1 MESIINIKKRRRS
14 KLKFSLSHRLQ
25 ELKEIFIANGG
36 EFKECKIGDFFLV
49 EANPQLNKESF
60 VFNNTNKYPYF
71 TRTMNN
77 NGILGYVDYLDEE
90 HKIKGNSI
98 AVGMLGMRFFY
109 MERDFYAGQFTKTI
123 FPKFDGLNETNAQ
136 YFISWFNKLS
146 TYLLSKLVRD
156 FDFSFN
162 DSKIELP
169 IINGKIN
176 LEFMETYISE
186 LERER
191 ISELDAYLEA
201 TGLNNTI
208 LSEDEKQIKSF
219 YCNKT
224 FKQYKIG
231 ELFEKVN
238 LRFLKDKFDKS
249 KDISKERT
257 QEFNLPLVNAKD
269 GNNGIMYYGREED
282 FESTELSID
291 IVNDGAVST
300 GNVYPQPEKTG
311 VLYNAYLIKFKNH
324 IPTENTLIFCSTII
338 EKSIKRKFGYD
349 NKAGWSKVSNEFIS
363 LPITENG
370 NIDFDFMEKYI
381 RAIEKKAIKGVVDW
395 KDKVIAKTKEVV
407 AFSDKD
413 NRCIGL

>member
-1 MESIINIKKRRRS
+1 MPKAWAY
-14 KLKFSLSHRLQ
+14 
-25 ELKEIFIANGG
+25 KEFEIGG
-36 EFKECKIGDFFLV
+36 ELGLFSSQTGDFDIQKKHINNKGILV
-49 EANPQLNKESF
+49 VSSGEQ
-60 VFNNTNKYPYF
+60 
-71 TRTMNN
+71 N
-77 NGILGYVDYLDEE
+77 NGIIGKTDVDAKIINENTITVDMFGNVFFRDHKYRMVTHARVFSLEFKNRKISKEVGLYFVAQMKYFNKKFAYDNMASFE
-90 HKIKGNSI
+90 KIKNI
-98 AVGMLGMRFFY
+98 
-109 MERDFYAGQFTKTI
+109 K
-123 FPKFDGLNETNAQ
+123 
-136 YFISWFNKLS
+136 IS
-146 TYLLSKLVRD
+146 
-156 FDFSFN
+156 
-162 DSKIELP
+162 LP
-169 IINGKIN
+169 ITENGDIDF
-176 LEFMETYISE
+176 EFMETYISE

-201 TGLNNTI
+201 IGLNNTI
-208 LSEDEKQIKSF
+208 LSDEEKQIKSF
-219 YCNKT
+219 YYNKT
-224 FKQYKIG
+224 FKKYKIG
-231 ELFEKVN
+231 KLFEKVN

-324 IPTENTLIFCSTII
+324 IPNENTLIFCSTII

-370 NIDFDFMEKYI
+370 DIDFEFMEKYM
-381 RAIEKKAIKGVVDW
+381 RAIEKKVIKSVIDW
-395 KDKVIAKTKEVV
+395 KDKVISTTKEVV

>member
-201 TGLNNTI
+201 TELNNTI
-208 LSEDEKQIKSF
+208 LSEEENAAINEITNGLIKYKEF
-219 YCNKT
+219 
-224 FKQYKIG
+224 KIG
-231 ELFEKVN
+231 DLFEKINTIPLKYKVN
-238 LRFLKDKFDKS
+238 DLP
-249 KDISKERT
+249 KEANS
-257 QEFNLPLVNAKD
+257 EYNLPALTAGIINQGLSCFVKRNENYTTILKNVISVSANGANSGAMFYQDCEFTVLQDAYAIRCIKKELD
-269 GNNGIMYYGREED
+269 KNESLYFLSALQKVIKGNFNW
-282 FESTELSID
+282 
-291 IVNDGAVST
+291 V
-300 GNVYPQPEKTG
+300 
-311 VLYNAYLIKFKNH
+311 
-324 IPTENTLIFCSTII
+324 
-338 EKSIKRKFGYD
+338 
-349 NKAGWSKVSNEFIS
+349 NKAGWHKIKNYNIS
-363 LPITENG
+363 LPITEKCD
-370 NIDFDFMEKYI
+370 IDFDFMEKYI

-413 NRCIGL
+413 NRCISL

>member
-201 TGLNNTI
+201 TELNNTI
-208 LSEDEKQIKSF
+208 LSEEENAAINEITNGLIKYKEF
-219 YCNKT
+219 
-224 FKQYKIG
+224 KIG
-231 ELFEKVN
+231 DLFEKINTIPLKYKVN
-238 LRFLKDKFDKS
+238 DLP
-249 KDISKERT
+249 KEANS
-257 QEFNLPLVNAKD
+257 EYNLPALTAGIINQGLSCFVKRNENYTTILKNVISVSANGANSGAMFYQDCEFTVLQDAYAIRCIKKELD
-269 GNNGIMYYGREED
+269 KNESLYFLSALQKVIKGNFNW
-282 FESTELSID
+282 
-291 IVNDGAVST
+291 V
-300 GNVYPQPEKTG
+300 
-311 VLYNAYLIKFKNH
+311 
-324 IPTENTLIFCSTII
+324 
-338 EKSIKRKFGYD
+338 
-349 NKAGWSKVSNEFIS
+349 NKAGWHKIKNYNIS
-363 LPITENG
+363 LPITEKCD
-370 NIDFDFMEKYI
+370 IDFDFMEKYI

-413 NRCIGL
+413 NSL

>member
-1 MESIINIKKRRRS
+1 MNKNMPKAWAY
-14 KLKFSLSHRLQ
+14 
-25 ELKEIFIANGG
+25 KEFEIGG
-36 EFKECKIGDFFLV
+36 ELGLFSSQTGDFDIQKKHI
-49 EANPQLNKESF
+49 NNKGIF
-60 VFNNTNKYPYF
+60 VVSSGEQ
-71 TRTMNN
+71 N
-77 NGILGYVDYLDEE
+77 NGIIGKTDVDAKIINENTITVDMFGNVFFRDHKYRMVTHARVFSLEFKNRKISKEVGLYFVAQMKYFNKKFAYDNMASFE
-90 HKIKGNSI
+90 KIKNI
-98 AVGMLGMRFFY
+98 
-109 MERDFYAGQFTKTI
+109 K
-123 FPKFDGLNETNAQ
+123 
-136 YFISWFNKLS
+136 IS
-146 TYLLSKLVRD
+146 
-156 FDFSFN
+156 
-162 DSKIELP
+162 LP
-169 IINGKIN
+169 ITENGDIDF
-176 LEFMETYISE
+176 EFMETYISE

-191 ISELDAYLEA
+191 ISELDTYLEA
-201 TGLNNTI
+201 TGLNNII

-324 IPTENTLIFCSTII
+324 IPNENTLIFCSTII

-370 NIDFDFMEKYI
+370 DIDFEFMEKYI
-381 RAIEKKAIKGVVDW
+381 RAIEKKVIKSVIDW
-395 KDKVIAKTKEVV
+395 KDKVISTTKEVV

>member
-1 MESIINIKKRRRS
+1 LESIINIKKRRRS

-201 TGLNNTI
+201 TELNNTI
-208 LSEDEKQIKSF
+208 LSEEENAAINEITNGLIKYKEF
-219 YCNKT
+219 
-224 FKQYKIG
+224 KIG
-231 ELFEKVN
+231 DLFEKINTIPLKYKVN
-238 LRFLKDKFDKS
+238 DLP
-249 KDISKERT
+249 KEANS
-257 QEFNLPLVNAKD
+257 EYNLPALTAGIINQGLSCFVKRNENYTTILKNVISVSANGANSGAMFYQDCEFTVLQDAYAIRCIKKELD
-269 GNNGIMYYGREED
+269 KNESLYFLSALQKVIKGNFNW
-282 FESTELSID
+282 
-291 IVNDGAVST
+291 V
-300 GNVYPQPEKTG
+300 
-311 VLYNAYLIKFKNH
+311 
-324 IPTENTLIFCSTII
+324 
-338 EKSIKRKFGYD
+338 
-349 NKAGWSKVSNEFIS
+349 NKAGWHKIKNYNIS
-363 LPITENG
+363 LPITEKCD
-370 NIDFDFMEKYI
+370 IDFDFMEKYI

-413 NRCIGL
+413 NSL

>member
-49 EANPQLNKESF
+49 EANPQLNKDSF

-109 MERDFYAGQFTKTI
+109 MEKDFYAGQFTKTI
-123 FPKFDGLNETNAQ
+123 FPKFSGLNEKNVL
-136 YFISWFNKLS
+136 YFISWFNKS
-146 TYLLSKLVRD
+146 SSKFTSKLVRD
-156 FDFSFN
+156 FESLFLN
-162 DSKIELP
+162 SKMELP
-169 IINGKIN
+169 FYLGE
-176 LEFMETYISE
+176 LSLDFMEKYIRE
-186 LERER
+186 LEVER
-191 ISELDAYLEA
+191 IRELEAERIREFEAYLEA
-201 TGLNNTI
+201 SGLNDTI
-208 LSEDEKQIKSF
+208 LSEEENAAINKITNGLIKYKEF
-219 YCNKT
+219 
-224 FKQYKIG
+224 KIG
-231 ELFEKVN
+231 GEKGLFSSQTGNFDIQKIHIN
-238 LRFLKDKFDKS
+238 DKGNFVVS
-249 KDISKERT
+249 SGE
-257 QEFNLPLVNAKD
+257 Q
-269 GNNGIMYYGREED
+269 NNGIIGKTDVDAKIIKENTITVDM
-282 FESTELSID
+282 F
-291 IVNDGAVST
+291 
-300 GNVYPQPEKTG
+300 GNVFFRDYKYKMVTHARVFSLEYNNGEISREVGMYFVVLMKYFKKKFSYSDMASYEK
-311 VLYNAYLIKFKNH
+311 IKN
-324 IPTENTLIFCSTII
+324 I
-338 EKSIKRKFGYD
+338 EIL
-349 NKAGWSKVSNEFIS
+349 
-363 LPITENG
+363 LPITPNG

>member
-1 MESIINIKKRRRS
+1 MESIINIKKRRR
-14 KLKFSLSHRLQ
+14 KFLVSPRLNKNMPKAWAY
-25 ELKEIFIANGG
+25 KEFEIGG
-36 EFKECKIGDFFLV
+36 ELGLFSSQTGDFDIQKKHINNKGILV
-49 EANPQLNKESF
+49 VSSGEQ
-60 VFNNTNKYPYF
+60 
-71 TRTMNN
+71 N
-77 NGILGYVDYLDEE
+77 NGIIGKTDVDAKIINENTITVDMFGNVFFRDHKYRMVTHARVFSLEFKNRKISKEVGLYFVAQMKYFNKKFAYDNMASFE
-90 HKIKGNSI
+90 KIKNI
-98 AVGMLGMRFFY
+98 
-109 MERDFYAGQFTKTI
+109 K
-123 FPKFDGLNETNAQ
+123 
-136 YFISWFNKLS
+136 IS
-146 TYLLSKLVRD
+146 
-156 FDFSFN
+156 
-162 DSKIELP
+162 LP
-169 IINGKIN
+169 ITENGDIDF
-176 LEFMETYISE
+176 EFMETYISE
-186 LERER
+186 FERER

-324 IPTENTLIFCSTII
+324 IPNENTLIFCSTII

-370 NIDFDFMEKYI
+370 DIDFEFMEKYI
-381 RAIEKKAIKGVVDW
+381 RAIEKKVIKSVIDW
-395 KDKVIAKTKEVV
+395 KDKVISTTKEVV

>member
-1 MESIINIKKRRRS
+1 MPKAWAY
-14 KLKFSLSHRLQ
+14 
-25 ELKEIFIANGG
+25 KEFEIGG
-36 EFKECKIGDFFLV
+36 ELGLFSSQTGDFDIQKKHINNKGILV
-49 EANPQLNKESF
+49 VSSGEQ
-60 VFNNTNKYPYF
+60 
-71 TRTMNN
+71 N
-77 NGILGYVDYLDEE
+77 NGIIGKTDVDAKIINENTITVDMFGNVFFRDHKYRMVTHARVFSLEFKNRKISKEVGLYFVAQMKYFNKKFAYDNMASFE
-90 HKIKGNSI
+90 KIKNI
-98 AVGMLGMRFFY
+98 
-109 MERDFYAGQFTKTI
+109 K
-123 FPKFDGLNETNAQ
+123 
-136 YFISWFNKLS
+136 IS
-146 TYLLSKLVRD
+146 
-156 FDFSFN
+156 
-162 DSKIELP
+162 LP
-169 IINGKIN
+169 ITENGDIDF
-176 LEFMETYISE
+176 EFMETYISE
-186 LERER
+186 FERER

-324 IPTENTLIFCSTII
+324 IPNENTLIFCSTII

-370 NIDFDFMEKYI
+370 DIDFEFMEKYI
-381 RAIEKKAIKGVVDW
+381 RAIEKKVIKSVIDW
-395 KDKVIAKTKEVV
+395 KDKVISTTKEVV